1 MSTTTHRTRKAALAA
16 TTTSIAASL
25 ALIAASAGPAA
36 AAPSRAATMEEYL
49 QDQLLDVHEYWTRFQ
64 AAVGGPTPYVY
75 YDFPTSGEVVSG
87 ACGASNDNT
96 MQYCPG
102 DDQITFSQDLAVRL
116 WNGQFKVNHDNHE
129 GKVAGDFGVALMVA
143 HEYAHNVQREVGL
156 IPDQPIYKV
165 INTELHADCWAG
177 VWMNDSFYAGELE
190 GTDVE
195 EAVATMERLGDYEY
209 TDPTTHG
216 TPEQRAS
223 AFLYGYNAG
232 VPSACDA
239 VLTHAWL

>member
-1 MSTTTHRTRKAALAA
+1 MMSTRSHRTPKAVLTA
-16 TTTSIAASL
+16 TTIAASL
-25 ALIAASAGPAA
+25 ALIATTAGPAA
-36 AAPSRAATMEEYL
+36 AAPSRAATMEQYL
-49 QDQLLDVHEYWTRFQ
+49 EDQLLDVHEYWSWFQ
-64 AAVGGPTPYVY
+64 AEVGGPTPRVY
-75 YDFPTSGEVVSG
+75 YDFPTSGEVVTG
-87 ACGASNDNT
+87 LCGSSDDDT
-96 MQYCPG
+96 MQYCPR

-116 WNGQFKVNHDNHE
+116 WNGQYQANHDNHE

-143 HEYAHNVQREVGL
+143 HEYAHNVQREEGL
-156 IPDQPIYKV
+156 IPDQRIYKV

-209 TDPTTHG
+209 TNPTTHG
-216 TPEQRAS
+216 TPEQRAA

-239 VLTHAWL
+239 VLTHGWL